1 LTIASSI
8 PPSMTLGSSALGL
21 TVATASGHLCMRK
34 GQLQHCDPSHYYWVS
49 NTLGFNGNPPRAGAL
64 SLSGGHTTS
73 DCTERHTLHSSTVC
87 TTVPSLV
94 TPAYAGNHSAARDL
108 LQLWPAPSPARTA
121 STSTTRWERWKHGT
135 LVTPAGAMRLRCG
148 FRPVSSRRSTLAA
161 LLLAP
166 CASCKLNLGWL
177 SERRN

>member
-1 LTIASSI
+1 
-8 PPSMTLGSSALGL
+8 MTLGSSALGL
-21 TVATASGHLCMRK
+21 TVATASESDHLCMRK

-49 NTLGFNGNPPRAGAL
+49 NTLGFNGNPPRAGGGSL
-64 SLSGGHTTS
+64 GLSGGHTTS

-94 TPAYAGNHSAARDL
+94 TPAYAGTILPPGTCCNCGLHPL
-108 LQLWPAPSPARTA
+108 LRALPAPAPRDGNDGSMAHSSHRRLGRCVSVAA
-121 STSTTRWERWKHGT
+121 SVH
-135 LVTPAGAMRLRCG
+135 C
-148 FRPVSSRRSTLAA
+148 PVSSRRSTLAA